1 MAGERPFSGLTV
13 LDLGQVYLGPYC
25 TMLMSRL
32 GADIIKVEPPG
43 GEPVRW
49 RGAQVGVETS
59 AFGLL
64 NTGKRS
70 LRLDLKSERGR
81 ELLLQM
87 ADDADVLVENF
98 GPGTLSR
105 LGLGYEVLS
114 ERNPRL
120 ILASGRGYG
129 PDGPYRDYLAMDLTV
144 QAMSG
149 VLATTGFADGPPL
162 KAGPAV
168 ADFLG
173 GIHLFGAIAAALV
186 GRATT
191 GRGQHV
197 EIAMHD
203 AVVPALASGF
213 AGWLDSGGTLPSRTG
228 NRHGAHAVAPYNVY
242 PAADGWIA
250 IIAMNDRH
258 WERLCVVMGRE
269 ELAADPELL
278 HHRQRVAAIDRVDEI
293 VSTWTRTLRKREAF
307 DVLHAAGIPAAPVI
321 ELAELFTDPQVRA
334 QGMLVPVETEGGD
347 PQWTFGSPLRLSDA
361 EPVAITPAPLLGEHS
376 EQILREK
383 LDLDDEEIARLRA
396 DGVI

>member
-1 MAGERPFSGLTV
+1 MAGELPFSGLTV

-32 GADIIKVEPPG
+32 GADIIKIEPPG

-81 ELLLQM
+81 ELLLEM
-87 ADDADVLVENF
+87 AQDADVVVENF
-98 GPGTLSR
+98 GPGTLAR
-105 LGLGYEVLS
+105 LGLGWDVLS
-114 ERNPRL
+114 ARNERL

-129 PDGPYRDYLAMDLTV
+129 TEGPYRDYLAMDLTV

-149 VLATTGFADGPPL
+149 VMSTTGFPEGPPV

-186 GRATT
+186 QRATT
-191 GRGQHV
+191 GRGQRV
-197 EIAMHD
+197 EVAMHD
-203 AVVPALASGF
+203 AVLPALASGF

-242 PAADGWIA
+242 PSTDGWIA

-258 WERLCVVMGRE
+258 WQRLCDVMGTPQH
-269 ELAADPELL
+269 ATDPAFL
-278 HHRQRVAAIDRVDEI
+278 HHRERVAAIDRVDEI
-293 VSTWTRTLRKREAF
+293 VAGWTRTLGKREAF
-307 DVLHAAGIPAAPVI
+307 DVLHAAGIPSSPVI
-321 ELAELFTDPQVRA
+321 ELAELFDDPQVRS
-334 QGMLVPVETEGGD
+334 QGMLTEVPTEGGE
-347 PQWTFGSPLRLSDA
+347 PAWTFGSPLRLSDA
-361 EPVAITPAPLLGEHS
+361 APVPLTPAPTLGQDS
-376 EQILREK
+376 DAILRER
-383 LDLDDEEIARLRA
+383 LGLDDAAIAQLRA

>member
-1 MAGERPFSGLTV
+1 MAGERPFAGLTV

-32 GADIIKVEPPG
+32 GADIIKIEPPG

-70 LRLDLKSERGR
+70 LRLDLKSEQGR
-81 ELLLQM
+81 ELLLRL
-87 ADDADVLVENF
+87 ADDADVVVENF
-98 GPGTLSR
+98 GPGTLDR
-105 LGLGYEVLS
+105 LGIGYEVLS
-114 ERNPRL
+114 ARNPRL

-168 ADFLG
+168 ADFLA

-191 GRGQHV
+191 GRGQRV

-213 AGWLDSGGTLPSRTG
+213 AGWLDSEGTLPSRTG

-242 PAADGWIA
+242 PTTDGWIA

-258 WERLCVVMGRE
+258 WERLCAVMGRE
-269 ELAADPELL
+269 ELAAEPALL
-278 HHRQRVAAIDRVDEI
+278 HHRDRVAAIDRVDEV
-293 VSTWTRTLRKREAF
+293 VSTWTRTLAKRDAFEA
-307 DVLHAAGIPAAPVI
+307 LHAAGIPAAPVI
-321 ELAELFTDPQVRA
+321 ELAELFSDPQVRA
-334 QGMLVPVETEGGD
+334 QGMLVPLETDGD
-347 PQWTFGSPLRLSDA
+347 EPAWTFGSPLRLSDA
-361 EPVAITPAPLLGEHS
+361 EPVPITPAPALGQHS
-376 EQILREK
+376 EEILRER
-383 LDLDDEEIARLRA
+383 LDLDDAAIARLRA

>member
-1 MAGERPFSGLTV
+1 MAGDAPFAGITV

-32 GADIIKVEPPG
+32 GAEVIKVEPPT

-64 NTGKRS
+64 NAGKRS
-70 LRLDLKSERGR
+70 LRLDLKQERGR
-81 ELLLQM
+81 DLLLRM
-87 ADDADVLVENF
+87 AQDADVLVENF
-98 GPGTLSR
+98 GPGTLDR
-105 LGLGYEVLS
+105 LGLGWDVLS
-114 ERNPRL
+114 GRNPRL

-129 PDGPYRDYLAMDLTV
+129 ADGPYRDFLAMDLTV

-149 VLATTGFADGPPL
+149 VMSTTGFADGPPL
-162 KAGPAV
+162 KAGPAL

-186 GRATT
+186 QRATT
-191 GRGQHV
+191 GTGQRV

-203 AVVPALASGF
+203 AVLPSLASAF
-213 AGWLDSGGTLPSRTG
+213 AGFLDSGGTLPSRTG

-242 PAADGWIA
+242 PASDGWIA

-258 WERLCVVMGRE
+258 WQRICQVMGRPE
-269 ELAADPELL
+269 HAEDPELL
-278 HHRQRVAAIDRVDEI
+278 HHRERVAAIDRVDGI
-293 VSTWTRTLRKREAF
+293 VAAWTRTLGRREAF
-307 DVLHAAGIPAAPVI
+307 ELLRAAGIPAAPVV
-321 ELAELFTDPQVRA
+321 ELAELFDDPQVRS
-334 QGMLVPVETEGGD
+334 QEMLLEVEGRDGERT
-347 PQWTFGSPLRLSDA
+347 WTFGNPIRMSAAPPA
-361 EPVAITPAPLLGEHS
+361 PVTPAPSLGADS
-376 EQILREK
+376 DAILRAK
-383 LDLDDEEIARLRA
+383 LSLDDETIAQLRA